1 MTIER
6 FEEAQAAIIEA
17 IEDLTQKAGYT
28 FNGKTASVDIDA
40 PPQTKT
46 DAAHFIYAL
55 NEALDT
61 YYFIIQAY

>member
-1 MTIER
+1 MTIAG
-6 FEEAQAAIIEA
+6 FEEAQDAIIEA

-28 FNGKTASVDIDA
+28 FTGKTASVNIDA
-40 PPQTKT
+40 PPQAKE
-46 DAAHFIYAL
+46 DAANFIYAL